1 MSGFAVVLPKEYG
14 WVVLAGGFSI
24 MVAQY
29 LGGRVG
35 GARKKYGVKL
45 PIMYDNQNPLNP
57 FNGYQRGHQNML
69 ESHYQV
75 MALLFLGGLRYPL
88 ISAVAGA
95 AWAVGRIFYAHG
107 YSQEENG
114 KLNPE
119 FRYRSILT
127 PILMYP
133 SLLALLG
140 STFAFGAQ
148 LLGWI

>member
-1 MSGFAVVLPKEYG
+1 
-14 WVVLAGGFSI
+14 
-24 MVAQY
+24 
-29 LGGRVG
+29 
-35 GARKKYGVKL
+35 
-45 PIMYDNQNPLNP
+45 
-57 FNGYQRGHQNML
+57 ML

-75 MALLFLGGLRYPL
+75 MALLFLGGLRYPVRQNPNFSPCISPVTAAMFFPRSAYSIDRFLPNSIVFQMQL

-107 YSQEENG
+107 YSQEDNG